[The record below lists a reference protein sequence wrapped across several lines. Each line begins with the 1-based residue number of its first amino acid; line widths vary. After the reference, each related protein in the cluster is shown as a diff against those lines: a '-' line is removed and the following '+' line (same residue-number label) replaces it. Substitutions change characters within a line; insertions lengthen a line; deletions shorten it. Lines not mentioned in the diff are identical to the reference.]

1 MTLLPHR
8 PLGTVAVLAAAL
20 LATGCGR
27 ADRHGSDD
35 GRGAGAGAGVPSP
48 LDPSPAPSVDDG
60 APRYGFAPSQP
71 TRDCTD
77 RTGTLLEAGPVE
89 SAMGLRAM
97 TVWLT
102 HCGAGGYLLDGY
114 PVLQVLGEDGTAYD
128 VHSLKGTQAVT
139 TAVEDPGPHPV
150 ALRTGDSATV
160 SVVWR
165 NTYTDTTEDPVKGER
180 LQVLP
185 RPGGPAGSI
194 APEGGIDIGS
204 TGRIGVTAWQKAPP
218 APTGTAPTAPGPST
232 PAS

>member
-1 MTLLPHR
+1 MTLPR
-8 PLGTVAVLAAAL
+8 TPLATAAVLVAAL

-27 ADRHGSDD
+27 EGHDGRDD
-35 GRGAGAGAGVPSP
+35 GRGTGAGAGVPSP
-48 LDPSPAPSVDDG
+48 LDPSPAPSVDEG
-60 APRYGFAPSQP
+60 AAPAQP
-71 TRDCTD
+71 TRDCAG
-77 RTGTLLEAGPVE
+77 RSGTLLEAGPVE

-114 PVLQVLGEDGTAYD
+114 PVLEVLGEDGTAYD

-139 TAVEDPGPHPV
+139 SGVEDPGPHPV

-165 NTYTDTTEDPVKGER
+165 NTYTDTTKDPVQGER

-185 RPGGPAGSI
+185 RPGGPSGSI
-194 APEGGIDIGS
+194 APEGGIDLGS
-204 TGRIGVTAWQKAPP
+204 TGRIGVTAWKKAPP
-218 APTGTAPTAPGPST
+218 APTGAAPTAPGPST